1 MKNILTII
9 FIFILVISCESSNN
23 PNIPNGEIAPNPD
36 PSLVGTWRGSVH
48 GEYLNYIGEFKYYN
62 YYSYEFKE
70 DNRIWY
76 YSTKSKYGV
85 RIDKYSWMLIWK
97 IENGKYYKKLYD
109 NRYDSWGEFTIEKI
123 SDTVIKIDGIELK
136 MT

>member
-1 MKNILTII
+1 MKNIFAII
-9 FIFILVISCESSNN
+9 FIFILVLSCESSNN
-23 PNIPNGEIAPNPD
+23 PNTKNGEIATNPD
-36 PSLVGTWRGSVH
+36 PSLIGRWQGSTH
-48 GEYLNYIGEFKYYN
+48 GEFLNSIKEFEYYN

-76 YSTKSKYGV
+76 YSTKRKYGV
-85 RIDKYSWMLIWK
+85 RMNTYSFLYIWK

-136 MT
+136 KT

>member
-1 MKNILTII
+1 MKNIFDII
-9 FIFILVISCESSNN
+9 FIFILILSCESSNN
-23 PNIPNGEIAPNPD
+23 PNIPNGEIAPNPNT
-36 PSLVGTWRGSVH
+36 SLIGTWHGSTH
-48 GEYLNYIGEFKYYN
+48 GK

-76 YSTKSKYGV
+76 YSTRSKYGV
-85 RIDKYSWMLIWK
+85 RMDKCSWMLIWK

-109 NRYDSWGEFTIEKI
+109 NRYDSWEEFTIEKI

-136 MT
+136 RT

>member
-1 MKNILTII
+1 MKNIFDII
-9 FIFILVISCESSNN
+9 FIFILILSCESSNN

-36 PSLVGTWRGSVH
+36 PSLVGTWHGSTH
-48 GEYLNYIGEFKYYN
+48 GKYLNSIREFEYYN

-76 YSTKSKYGV
+76 YSTKRKYGV
-85 RIDKYSWMLIWK
+85 RMNTYSFLYIWK

-136 MT
+136 RT

>member
-1 MKNILTII
+1 MKNIFAII
-9 FIFILVISCESSNN
+9 FIFILVLSCESANN
-23 PNIPNGEIAPNPD
+23 PNTKNGEITPNPD
-36 PSLVGTWRGSVH
+36 PSLIGRWQGSTH
-48 GEYLNYIGEFKYYN
+48 GKYLNSIREFEYYN

-76 YSTKSKYGV
+76 YSTKRKYGV
-85 RIDKYSWMLIWK
+85 RMNTYSFLYIWK

-136 MT
+136 RT

>member
-1 MKNILTII
+1 MKNIFDII
-9 FIFILVISCESSNN
+9 FIFILILSCESSNN

-36 PSLVGTWRGSVH
+36 PSLVGTWHGSTH
-48 GEYLNYIGEFKYYN
+48 GKYLNSIGEFEYYN

-85 RIDKYSWMLIWK
+85 RMDKYSWMLIWK

-109 NRYDSWGEFTIEKI
+109 NIYDSWGEFTIEKI

-136 MT
+136 RT

>member
-1 MKNILTII
+1 MKNIFAII
-9 FIFILVISCESSNN
+9 FIFILVLSCESANN
-23 PNIPNGEIAPNPD
+23 PNTKNGEITPNPD
-36 PSLVGTWRGSVH
+36 PSLIGRWQGSTH
-48 GEYLNYIGEFKYYN
+48 GKYLNSIREFEYYN

-76 YSTKSKYGV
+76 YSTKRKYGV
-85 RIDKYSWMLIWK
+85 RMNTYSFLYIWK

-123 SDTVIKIDGIELK
+123 SDTVIKIDGI
-136 MT
+136 

>member
-1 MKNILTII
+1 MKNIFAIN
-9 FIFILVISCESSNN
+9 FIFILVLSCESANN
-23 PNIPNGEIAPNPD
+23 PNTKNGEITPNPD
-36 PSLVGTWRGSVH
+36 PSLIGRWQGSTH
-48 GEYLNYIGEFKYYN
+48 GKYLNSIREFEYYN

-76 YSTKSKYGV
+76 YSTKRKYGV
-85 RIDKYSWMLIWK
+85 RMNTYSFLYIWK

-136 MT
+136 RT

>member
-1 MKNILTII
+1 MKNIFAII
-9 FIFILVISCESSNN
+9 FIFILVLSCESANN
-23 PNIPNGEIAPNPD
+23 PNIKNGEIAPNPD
-36 PSLVGTWRGSVH
+36 PSLIGRWQGSTH
-48 GEYLNYIGEFKYYN
+48 GEFLNSIKEFEYYN

-70 DNRIWY
+70 DNKIWY
-76 YSTKSKYGV
+76 YSIKRKYGV
-85 RIDKYSWMLIWK
+85 KMDKYSWTLIWK

-136 MT
+136 KT

>member
-1 MKNILTII
+1 MKNIFAII
-9 FIFILVISCESSNN
+9 FIFILVLSCESANN
-23 PNIPNGEIAPNPD
+23 PNTKNGEITPNPD
-36 PSLVGTWRGSVH
+36 PSLIGRWQGSTH
-48 GEYLNYIGEFKYYN
+48 GKYLNSIREFEYYN

-76 YSTKSKYGV
+76 YSTKRKYGV
-85 RIDKYSWMLIWK
+85 RMNTYSFLYIWK
-97 IENGKYYKKLYD
+97 IENGKYYKKLYG

-136 MT
+136 RT